1 MGGRVLIVK
10 VRFYTILRELDG
22 SREEELTLK
31 EDLSLADLIEVIASK
46 YEKAR
51 KYLYQKGEVRKTDP
65 SIYFLINGKNSR
77 SLSGLHT
84 KLKNNDVVEIIP
96 ISPVVGGG

>member
-1 MGGRVLIVK
+1 
-10 VRFYTILRELDG
+10 LRELAG
-22 SREEELTLK
+22 SREEKLTII
-31 EDLSLADLIEVIASK
+31 EDLTLADLIEVIASK

-51 KYLYQKGEVRKTDP
+51 NYLYQKGEIRKTDP
-65 SIYFLINGKNSR
+65 SIYFLINGRNSR

-96 ISPVVGGG
+96 VPPMVGGG